1 MKIVRRVQELAQ
13 KKGVKMQQI
22 ALAWLWAKGV
32 AAPIIGA
39 TKASHYD
46 DAAAALEVE
55 LTPDEA
61 AWLEEPY
68 VPHPLTGVIRHK

>member
-1 MKIVRRVQELAQ
+1 
-13 KKGVKMQQI
+13 MQ
-22 ALAWLWAKGV
+22 A

-46 DAAAALEVE
+46 DAAAALGVE